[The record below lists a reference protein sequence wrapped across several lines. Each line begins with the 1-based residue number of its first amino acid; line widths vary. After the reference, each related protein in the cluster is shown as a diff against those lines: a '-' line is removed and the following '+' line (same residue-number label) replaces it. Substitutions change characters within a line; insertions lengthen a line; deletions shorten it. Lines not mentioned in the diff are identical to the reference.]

1 MQNRLPV
8 RGGGKGMVFGG
19 GIAPD
24 LNAPGVVTDLTA
36 PKIFTAP
43 PYFETPENYRKM
55 FLYVNYPL
63 L

>member
-1 MQNRLPV
+1 
-8 RGGGKGMVFGG
+8 MVFGG